1 MKNKYITLLKN
12 MGLFFIAS
20 FVPKTIAFFLV
31 PLYTYCLST
40 EDYGTVDLLTHT
52 VQLLIPFLTF
62 QVQDAVLRFSMD
74 PKYDKNEVFSNGLII
89 TLRGGLILIAGAAV
103 CAITHVITMPITFWL
118 FFVITYFTGSLNS
131 IFSYFCR
138 GIGKIKILTLSSITM
153 SIVTVSLNILFLLK
167 LKMGLEGYL
176 LANSVGALVNI
187 IIIYFGAG
195 LKRFTL
201 LKIKSQTVY
210 KEMVRFSIPMIF
222 SAISWWI
229 NNASDRYILTFFSGV
244 SVVGIYAVS
253 SKIPTIISTLSSVVS
268 RAYSISAIK
277 ELDVED
283 KDGFLGR
290 SYAIIGFCSVLGCS
304 LLMIANIGLARI
316 LFSKDFFVAWQFV
329 PPLLISALM
338 NQLSLSC
345 ENLLIALKNTRL
357 VSVTAIIAAA
367 TNTVFNFILIPLFG
381 AYGAAIATVIGF
393 TLQWVLRFRRIK
405 RIVKLKNETVK
416 EIISYLLL
424 MVQMIIAYYG
434 NDFIAFQIVILATIV
449 VMYHKELL
457 SILRNIKK
465 RLPNR

>member
-1 MKNKYITLLKN
+1 M
-12 MGLFFIAS
+12 
-20 FVPKTIAFFLV
+20 
-31 PLYTYCLST
+31 
-40 EDYGTVDLLTHT
+40 
-52 VQLLIPFLTF
+52 
-62 QVQDAVLRFSMD
+62 
-74 PKYDKNEVFSNGLII
+74 
-89 TLRGGLILIAGAAV
+89 
-103 CAITHVITMPITFWL
+103 
-118 FFVITYFTGSLNS
+118 
-131 IFSYFCR
+131 
-138 GIGKIKILTLSSITM
+138 
-153 SIVTVSLNILFLLK
+153 
-167 LKMGLEGYL
+167 
-176 LANSVGALVNI
+176 
-187 IIIYFGAG
+187 
-195 LKRFTL
+195 
-201 LKIKSQTVY
+201 
-210 KEMVRFSIPMIF
+210 
-222 SAISWWI
+222 I

-393 TLQWVLRFRRIK
+393 TLQWVLRFRSIK